1 MNIAAR
7 LYTPAEAAAI
17 SEIGVK
23 AVHNAIDKK
32 IVESASD
39 AAPRL
44 LTAEDLLRLKLWY
57 GIGSAL
63 SAERRRRLF
72 EELAEKPSARTVRA
86 DDLLIV
92 DLAEARRQIAAK
104 IRDLDEA
111 EADVHSVKG
120 KYTAIMGGQPVFRGT
135 RIPVRLVAAMLEQG
149 ADEDEILEGY
159 PSLTLR
165 RLQLARIWVAAH
177 PSRGRRPKTLEERG
191 YKLISK
197 SVIPQQGDK
206 RQVVVARYARPK
218 TTET

>member
-17 SEIGVK
+17 SDIGVK
-23 AVHNAIDKK
+23 AVHNSIDKK
-32 IVESASD
+32 IVQTASD
-39 AAPRL
+39 TAPRL
-44 LTAEDLLRLKLWY
+44 LTADDLLRLKLWY
-57 GIGSAL
+57 GVGSAL
-63 SAERRRRLF
+63 SAERRKRLF
-72 EELAEKPSARTVRA
+72 KELAEKPSAKTIKA

-104 IRDLDEA
+104 VRDLDEA

-120 KYTAIMGGQPVFRGT
+120 KYTAIMGGQPVFKGT

-159 PSLTLR
+159 PSLTRR

-177 PSRGRRPKTLEERG
+177 PSRGRRPKTLEELGCRP
-191 YKLISK
+191 ISRM
-197 SVIPQQGDK
+197 VVPLAGDPLRPQK
-206 RQVVVARYARPK
+206 RRAAA
-218 TTET
+218 